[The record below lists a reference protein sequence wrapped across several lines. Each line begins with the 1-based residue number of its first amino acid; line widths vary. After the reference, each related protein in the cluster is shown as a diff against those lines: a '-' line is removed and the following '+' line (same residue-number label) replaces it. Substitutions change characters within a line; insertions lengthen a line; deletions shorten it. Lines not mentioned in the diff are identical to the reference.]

1 MARLCRV
8 KGKEKPTARSIT
20 TAANSIS
27 SCLMWNPSSVPLR
40 GQTRQLSDPG
50 LGRLSR
56 PGPSQSIPPPTAAD
70 DVTSHPSCTRSLPIR
85 VQETTGGFNPDWLL
99 TPDTDTLREASHHRG
114 LSPESHTS
122 PGQRFVAK
130 LGR

>member
-8 KGKEKPTARSIT
+8 KWKEKQTARSIS

-40 GQTRQLSDPG
+40 GQKRQLSDPG

-56 PGPSQSIPPPTAAD
+56 RVFHNPPTAAD

-85 VQETTGGFNPDWLL
+85 VQETTGGMNPDWLL
-99 TPDTDTLREASHHRG
+99 TPDTDILLEASHHRG
-114 LSPESHTS
+114 LSPEIHTC

>member
-20 TAANSIS
+20 AAANSIS
-27 SCLMWNPSSVPLR
+27 SCLMWNPSSVPVR
-40 GQTRQLSDPG
+40 GQKRQLSDPG
-50 LGRLSR
+50 LGRLSHLFT
-56 PGPSQSIPPPTAAD
+56 PPPPPTAAD

-85 VQETTGGFNPDWLL
+85 VQETTGGLNPDWLL
-99 TPDTDTLREASHHRG
+99 TPDTDALLEASHHRG

-122 PGQRFVAK
+122 PGQRFVAR